1 MVRLPTAR
9 SAIPAVP
16 ELIAAGILGDGISLS
31 LSTLMLVAKLQHITA
46 LPMPLSV
53 AFAAHLFGKATLGKT
68 LLLPIGLLL
77 HVGYVSTATVIA
89 AVVFRR
95 HRGFAA
101 AFGTAL
107 VLWMLAGVSILPYV
121 GWGLFGLGLG
131 AGAAGNVLAVHLLYG
146 AFLWAG
152 FWLAFRTSPSEKPAE
167 SARAPVTTA
176 AGVHR

>member
-9 SAIPAVP
+9 SAIPAVS
-16 ELIAAGILGDGISLS
+16 ELIAAGILGVGISLS
-31 LSTLMLVAKLQHITA
+31 LSTLMLVAKAQHITA
-46 LPMPLSV
+46 LPMPLGV
-53 AFAAHLFGKATLGKT
+53 VFAAHLFGKATLGMT
-68 LLLPIGLLL
+68 LLLPVGLLL
-77 HVGYVSTATVIA
+77 HVG
-89 AVVFRR
+89 FRR

-107 VLWMLAGVSILPYV
+107 VLWVLAGVSILPYV

-152 FWLAFRTSPSEKPAE
+152 FWLAFRTRVPQRSAEPA
-167 SARAPVTTA
+167 
-176 AGVHR
+176 